1 MIVCGENA
9 VILDGTGNVVTTAT
23 GAGTITGV
31 KTSAN
36 ATLADTISKGEAKN
50 VKVYAYYDGAD
61 DDVKTSNLSALK
73 SIAATIT
80 FTADDAAAN

>member
-1 MIVCGENA
+1 MKSANA
-9 VILDGTGNVVTTAT
+9 VILDGTGTVVTTAT

-31 KTSAN
+31 KTAAN
-36 ATLADTISKGEAKN
+36 AALADTIGKGESKN

-61 DDVKTSNLSALK
+61 QAVRTNNLAQLK
-73 SIAATIT
+73 AIAATIT